1 MSTDNKTK
9 LTPVF
14 DNLEAALKVW
24 WKNLKKFVFVYLW
37 GFVYALVPMLVIGL
51 IFGLKFWFGDRAGD
65 AFYIAA
71 FIITV
76 ISVLFLVYFAI
87 RSYISIFLLVKDDYR
102 GQELEIFKESK
113 KYFWK
118 YLGVVIPGTIFIM
131 LWSLLL
137 IIPGIIFAVFYSF
150 AVFIFFFEGKEGL
163 DAISA
168 SKKLVKGYW
177 WPVFGRYLLIG
188 LIALVFTI
196 VITAPISAQGIDK
209 SGDFYKGWNFFVQI
223 INYLVGPIYLIYGY
237 NIYQDLV
244 KIKK

>member
-1 MSTDNKTK
+1 MSTDNKPK

-14 DNLEAALKVW
+14 DNLEVAIKVW
-24 WKNLKKFVFVYLW
+24 WKNLKKFIFIYLW
-37 GFVYALVPMLVIGL
+37 GFVYALVPMLVVSL
-51 IFGLKFWFGDRAGD
+51 VFGLKFWLGDNASD
-65 AFYIAA
+65 SFYIAA
-71 FIITV
+71 FIVTA
-76 ISVLFLVYFAI
+76 ISVLFLIYFAI
-87 RSYISIFLLVKDDYR
+87 RAYISIFLLVKNDYQ
-102 GQELEIFKESK
+102 GQELELFKESK
-113 KYFWK
+113 KYFWN
-118 YLGVVIPGTIFIM
+118 YLGVVIPVAIFTI

-137 IIPGIIFAVFYSF
+137 IIPGIIFGIFYSF

-188 LIALVFTI
+188 LIALVFSI
-196 VITAPISAQGIDK
+196 IITAPISAKGIDK
-209 SGDFYKGWNFFVQI
+209 SSAFFQGWNFLVQI

-237 NIYQDLV
+237 NIYRDLV